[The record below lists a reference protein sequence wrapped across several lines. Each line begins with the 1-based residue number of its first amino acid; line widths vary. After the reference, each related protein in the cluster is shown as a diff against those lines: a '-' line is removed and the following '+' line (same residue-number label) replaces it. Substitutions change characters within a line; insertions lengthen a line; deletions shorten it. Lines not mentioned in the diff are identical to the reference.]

1 MIIKNLVKNDD
12 GSYDFD
18 FSVDAVEAEFLM
30 DHAIKNLI
38 REGIIKT
45 VLDEK
50 NELAQMEFD
59 LNKETLQ

>member
-1 MIIKNLVKNDD
+1 MIIKNLKKNKD

-18 FSVDAVEAEFLM
+18 FSVDSVEAEFLM

-59 LNKETLQ
+59 LDKETLQ

>member
-18 FSVDAVEAEFLM
+18 FSVDSVEAEFLM

-50 NELAQMEFD
+50 NEAEQLEFD
-59 LNKETLQ
+59 LHKETLQ